1 MKMEDV
7 RELKD
12 VLERVEERII
22 AAGKVYSAMNF
33 AFWLTVMMVYYVLE
47 GVVNMRGKASAVYW
61 GGAILLGIPL
71 TIRIWRRLERLCAA
85 FHPGARRAGRGIAT
99 QIALAWILGSVIGF
113 FIIPSM
119 ASVGVSPDAR
129 FATGLLS
136 FISIAILS
144 QWLLTT
150 AGRGEFEMI
159 PAFLLPA
166 LAIPV
171 VWHMES
177 GAIIWAGFVIATGFS
192 VTILWYLY
200 SAFKAIAR

>member
-1 MKMEDV
+1 MEDV
-7 RELKD
+7 KELKD
-12 VLERVEERII
+12 VLEKVEGKLV

-33 AFWLTVMMVYYVLE
+33 AFWLTVMTIYYVLE
-47 GVVNMRGKASAVYW
+47 GVVNMRGGASAVYW
-61 GGAILLGIPL
+61 GGAILIGIPL

-85 FHPGARRAGRGIAT
+85 FHPGARRAGRGTAA
-99 QIALAWILGSVIGF
+99 QITLAWILGSVIGF

-119 ASVGVSPDAR
+119 TSVGVSPDAR

-159 PAFLLPA
+159 PAFTLPA

-171 VWHMES
+171 VWNMES
-177 GAIIWAGFVIATGFS
+177 GAILWAGFVIAAGFS
-192 VTILWYLY
+192 ITVLWYIY